1 MQNYEFFLEVKSLD
15 KKGFFS
21 GYASVFGVIDNHD
34 DIILRGA
41 FSESLEENPEIKLL
55 WQHRAD
61 EPIGIFTHIE
71 EDDEG
76 LYVEGQLLFEVERA
90 REAYALLKTGALK
103 GLSIGFKVTDFEI
116 DGETGVRII
125 KKAELFEI
133 SLVTFPAND
142 SAKVISVKSDEGEN
156 KFLKAL
162 DTAITVLRK

>member
-1 MQNYEFFLEVKSLD
+1 MQNYNYSLEIKSLN

-34 DIILRGA
+34 DIILEGA
-41 FSESLEENPEIKLL
+41 FSDLTKNAGEIKLL

-71 EDDEG
+71 EDDNG
-76 LYVEGQLLFEVERA
+76 LYVEGQLLLEIERA
-90 REAYALLKTGALK
+90 REAYALLKSGALK
-103 GLSIGFKVTDFEI
+103 GLSIGFRVTDFEI
-116 DGETGVRII
+116 DDETEVRVI

-142 SAKVISVKSDEGEN
+142 SAKILSVKSDEPEAELLSLLDKTIN
-156 KFLKAL
+156 ILK
-162 DTAITVLRK
+162 